1 MKETA
6 QKIRELI
13 HSTVSEF
20 SAIDADEAGSK
31 ISPDKWSKKEIL
43 GHLIDSVANNHQR
56 CVRAGYNA
64 ADQFPPYNQN
74 EWVRIQHYNN
84 IFWHDLINLWTAYNQ
99 HLCHVIDSL
108 PDESKSTLCN
118 IGKEEPVTLEFVV
131 MDYLRHL
138 RHHIN
143 QILEKER

>member
-1 MKETA
+1 MKKTA

-13 HSTVSEF
+13 HSAVSEF
-20 SAIDADEAGSK
+20 STIDPDEAENK
-31 ISPDKWSKKEIL
+31 ISPNKWSKKEIL

-56 CVRAGYNA
+56 CVRAGYNV

-74 EWVRIQHYNN
+74 EWVRIQQYNK
-84 IFWHDLINLWTAYNQ
+84 ISWHDLIHLWSVYNQ

-108 PDESKSTLCN
+108 PNESKSTPCN

-131 MDYLRHL
+131 TDYLKHL
-138 RHHIN
+138 RHHIG
-143 QILEKER
+143 QILGRIV